1 MFKNWQS
8 LFKGELPLIFGKIF
22 KKYIESVN
30 KTLATMTNLL
40 ISLIRR
46 YVVPTWNSDHFK
58 FPRGDCVCPNGVD
71 GAANRHFQQL
81 PTLFIK

>member
-1 MFKNWQS
+1 
-8 LFKGELPLIFGKIF
+8 
-22 KKYIESVN
+22 
-30 KTLATMTNLL
+30 MTNLL
-40 ISLIRR
+40 ISLIPR

-58 FPRGDCVCPNGVD
+58 FARGDCVCPNGVD